1 MTDLDSLLTSR
12 ITGLDSVPKRELK
25 HRRSFCFEVYER
37 EDGLWDVDAQMQDHK
52 TYPIELANEER
63 AVGEP
68 VHDMVM
74 RVTFDTSLTIV
85 DVQAKT
91 IAAPYLP
98 QCKQINPDYRNMIGL
113 NVLKGFRAAMKERF
127 ADVAGCTHLTELAG
141 TLPTV
146 VIQGIG
152 TELAARERRQALAHG
167 GEHKKPFQLDKCH
180 ALACDGEAVRLYYP
194 TWYLNELKK

>member
-1 MTDLDSLLTSR
+1 MTQLDSLLTSR
-12 ITGLDSVPKRELK
+12 IVGLDSAVSRELK

-98 QCKQINPDYRNMIGL
+98 QCKQ
-113 NVLKGFRAAMKERF
+113 
-127 ADVAGCTHLTELAG
+127 
-141 TLPTV
+141 
-146 VIQGIG
+146 GIG

-194 TWYLNELKK
+194 MWYINELKK

>member
-1 MTDLDSLLTSR
+1 MTQLDSLLTSR
-12 ITGLDSVPKRELK
+12 IVGLDSAVSRELK

-68 VHDMVM
+68 MHDMVM

-85 DVQAKT
+85 DVRAKT

-113 NVLKGFRAAMKERF
+113 NVLKGFRAAMQARF
-127 ADVAGCTHLTELAG
+127 ADVAGCTHLTE
-141 TLPTV
+141 
-146 VIQGIG
+146 
-152 TELAARERRQALAHG
+152 
-167 GEHKKPFQLDKCH
+167 
-180 ALACDGEAVRLYYP
+180 
-194 TWYLNELKK
+194 